1 MKNSIYGFAKDFYH
15 YTLGLGTRG
24 KPPVG
29 KVDFGDL
36 RRKLPLTRNFGYD
49 RGGAIDRYFI
59 ENFLEQNKGLIKG
72 RVLEIKD
79 GSYAKK
85 YGGDKITQ
93 LDILDIDDSN
103 PEATL
108 IADLSQADSIPSNV
122 YDCIILTQTL
132 QLIFDVKGALEHSY
146 RILKPGGI
154 LLVTIPGITQILY
167 NELGKTWHWS
177 FSEASAT
184 KLFQSYF
191 LPENIDQ
198 NVYGN
203 VLVAS
208 ALLYGLSVKELNKEE
223 LDFKDPDYQ
232 VVITVKA
239 IK

>member
-1 MKNSIYGFAKDFYH
+1 MKSTIYGLAKDFYH
-15 YTLGLGTRG
+15 NTLGLGYKG

-59 ENFLEQNKGLIKG
+59 ESFLEENKELVKG

-93 LDILDIDDSN
+93 LDILDVDEDN
-103 PEATL
+103 PEATI
-108 IADLSQADSIPSNV
+108 IADLSKADSVPSNV

-132 QLIFDVKGALEHSY
+132 QLIFDVKGAIEHCY
-146 RILKPGGI
+146 RLLKPNGI

-167 NELGKTWHWS
+167 SELGKTWHWS
-177 FSEASAT
+177 FSEASST
-184 KLFQSYF
+184 QLFQTYF
-191 LPENIDQ
+191 APENIDLK
-198 NVYGN
+198 VYGN

-208 ALLYGLSVKELNKEE
+208 ALLYGLSVKELKKEE

-239 IK
+239 KK